1 MKYSDNIVTHR
12 EKNGIEY
19 LTFNKLDKYSDK
31 IMVEVTLRRG
41 GVSSSIYRSLNFRNL
56 GRDKIENVIKNVEK
70 MCEINDINIENV
82 YKANQAHTDNILV
95 VDNKNKNEFSYLNFS
110 TREYDAYII
119 KEKNTYN
126 FVTTADC
133 NPIVVYDTKNN
144 IIANIHAGWKG
155 VLKRIYLKAV
165 EKMVNEFGSKKE
177 NLIVCIGPSIRKCC
191 FSSEEEKF
199 KKNFTN
205 IWENEEE
212 YITYEEN
219 SKKFYIDLIKLIK
232 SDFIN
237 FGILEENIDVCN
249 ICTACNNEDFYS
261 YRCSKRNNE
270 EDYATFSTWVGLK

>member
-95 VDNKNKNEFSYLNFS
+95 VDNENKNEFSYLNFS

-165 EKMVNEFGSKKE
+165 EKMVNYTYTKTKDISKEALLKE
-177 NLIVCIGPSIRKCC
+177 YKI
-191 FSSEEEKF
+191 SSNDIINFKNTKGYIPGNSDPFAREEETNDGTSTGTNTSGN
-199 KKNFTN
+199 KNNSNGTN
-205 IWENEEE
+205 NSSTSNSAQEAKDKTTNSNGGIENPPS
-212 YITYEEN
+212 T
-219 SKKFYIDLIKLIK
+219 SK
-232 SDFIN
+232 
-237 FGILEENIDVCN
+237 
-249 ICTACNNEDFYS
+249 
-261 YRCSKRNNE
+261 
-270 EDYATFSTWVGLK
+270 